1 MQILNPYRYVV
12 EMRTQRLINTTTT
25 VVRLLRLSEEQS
37 LKQISFFLE
46 QFIASGLSNT

>member
-25 VVRLLRLSEEQS
+25 TVVRLLRLSEEQS
-37 LKQISFFLE
+37 LKQISFF
-46 QFIASGLSNT
+46 